1 MDLWF
6 GKGGGFI
13 AFGYMNGASWAS
25 RSTSKRRAGAGAPRY
40 KVTSVGVAFWIQ

>member
-13 AFGYMNGASWAS
+13 AFGYMGRSSRAS
-25 RSTSKRRAGAGAPRY
+25 RSTSKRRSEAGAPRY